1 MVSVRG
7 VAPVANNL
15 ESADHLADGEETN
28 DLGGDDADL
37 PDGGG
42 VLGPYASEERLRVVG
57 GRGAVEESRR
67 VLEALGERLD
77 VALDG
82 LDSTLGRC
90 QFRWRSLR
98 ADMPSRMEQL
108 TGEPCCGPGR

>member
-7 VAPVANNL
+7 VAPVANDL

-42 VLGPYASEERLRVVG
+42 VLSPYASEERLRVVG
-57 GRGAVEESRR
+57 GRGAVEESGGG
-67 VLEALGERLD
+67 LKALGERLD

-82 LDSTLGRC
+82 LDGTFGRC
-90 QFRWRSLR
+90 QFRWRFSH
-98 ADMPSRMEQL
+98 AGMPSRMEQL